1 MEAVPP
7 LPDATPVVVLVSGSG
22 TNLQALIDACED
34 PAYGVRIVAVGSDRT
49 GIAGLERA
57 ERAAIP
63 TFVLALSDFDSREA
77 WDAALDRVRAEP
89 GLVLDAW
96 TAYALEPTSV
106 EFWASSGAGQTRLR
120 YTAASGAPTTW
131 TKELLWP

>member
-1 MEAVPP
+1 MRG
-7 LPDATPVVVLVSGSG
+7 PVVPWTPRRPPRTSG
-22 TNLQALIDACED
+22 TGPTS
-34 PAYGVRIVAVGSDRT
+34 PARPPWRVAEHPAPS
-49 GIAGLERA
+49 RA
-57 ERAAIP
+57 
-63 TFVLALSDFDSREA
+63 TYREA
-77 WDAALDRVRAEP
+77 WDAALDRVRAQP

-96 TAYALEPTSV
+96 TAYALEATSV